1 MTTGQP
7 LDQKLEAGA
16 QAKPVG
22 PQRDEVPA
30 VLVFPAFRRNSQ
42 QLVNALVPYQIH
54 EVGKRCAGKHGGV
67 NSSGGS
73 GRVPLSVTGGKQRR
87 GRRMIYGDTVLQ
99 PPRAWFRFEL
109 VEKETCLIG
118 IRSDNSCLI
127 SQSREGL
134 RFYHLP
140 YTTYGRGRRSRGCSS
155 RLED

>member
-16 QAKPVG
+16 QEEPVR

-54 EVGKRCAGKHGGV
+54 EVGKACAGEHGEID
-67 NSSGGS
+67 SSGGS
-73 GRVPLSVTGGKQRR
+73 GRVSLSLTGGNRRR
-87 GRRMIYGDTVLQ
+87 GRRLVDGDTALQ
-99 PPRAWFRFEL
+99 PPRPWFRLEL
-109 VEKETCLIG
+109 VEKEAYLIG
-118 IRSDNSCLI
+118 IGSDNSCLI

-134 RFYHLP
+134 RFYHLA
-140 YTTYGRGRRSRGCSS
+140 YTTYG
-155 RLED
+155 